1 MHSTSSRTRRL
12 RLVGGKQGRIV
23 CVAWRAQTKFIR
35 RRRDIDGR
43 ALISTHNPE
52 GTHIPILQFYGVDM
66 GELGTYYTSC
76 PGMMYSMCMIEWAAS
91 LASL

>member
-1 MHSTSSRTRRL
+1 
-12 RLVGGKQGRIV
+12 VKDFQWEDGKQGRIL
-23 CVAWRAQTKFIR
+23 CVEHRQNLHEEMFNGMT
-35 RRRDIDGR
+35 
-43 ALISTHNPE
+43 LISTHNPE

-66 GELGTYYTSC
+66 RRELGTYYTSC